1 MGSDKEMEKNNAYS
15 RNTELYIVA
24 RQKKGVRKKS
34 WSVWKGF
41 LGMQYKRL

>member
-24 RQKKGVRKKS
+24 RQKKRCEEEKLVSLERFFRDGI
-34 WSVWKGF
+34 
-41 LGMQYKRL
+41 